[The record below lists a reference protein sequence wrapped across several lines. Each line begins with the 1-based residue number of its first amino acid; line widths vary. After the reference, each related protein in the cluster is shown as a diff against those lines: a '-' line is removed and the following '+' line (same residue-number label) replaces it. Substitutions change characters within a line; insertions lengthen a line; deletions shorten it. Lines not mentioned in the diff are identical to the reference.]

1 MICFVKFI
9 KVVELLLYFLDCFFE
24 FKMSNYAEECLKKYV
39 KIRQTYQVGIRF
51 EICPTQI
58 LVYYYYDDEQY
69 FNLLRT
75 IRHLYKYLRKC
86 NMHLNWKTYPKVG
99 IDNLTEPNDSEIFF
113 NRSIKRLTR
122 LDIKKR

>member
-1 MICFVKFI
+1 
-9 KVVELLLYFLDCFFE
+9 
-24 FKMSNYAEECLKKYV
+24 MSNYAEECLKKYV
-39 KIRQTYQVGIRF
+39 KIRQTLQVRIRF
-51 EICPTQI
+51 EIFPTQI
-58 LVYYYYDDEQY
+58 LVYYYYYDDKEY

-86 NMHLNWKTYPKVG
+86 NMHLNWKTYPNLG
-99 IDNLTEPNDSEIFF
+99 IDNLTGPNDSEIFF